1 MKYTYFLLASI
12 LVLTSCKEEEIIID
26 PNPSGPSLS
35 CKIDGVDFED
45 NYPEIEISPQ
55 NIISI
60 SSEYV
65 VEDLTYTLV
74 INISSIPIS
83 SITEGQTI
91 YFSSG
96 GMGVV
101 SIDGSTYSNT
111 YNGPPYDGQ
120 IVFTTLEDET
130 LSGTFSFKAK
140 DIAPGMFTNI
150 WVTEGVFENI
160 SY

>member
-1 MKYTYFLLASI
+1 MYNCKNSENEIYLLTFKASF

-35 CKIDGVDFED
+35 CKIDGEDFSD
-45 NYPEIEISPQ
+45 NSPEISV
-55 NIISI
+55 NGSDMMSI
-60 SSEYV
+60 KLSEVLDIKVY
-65 VEDLTYTLV
+65 
-74 INISSIPIS
+74 SFSQRS
-83 SITEGQTI
+83 EGETI
-91 YFSSG
+91 YFSVP
-96 GMGVV
+96 GMGIV
-101 SIDGSTYSNT
+101 SYGSTYSST

-130 LSGTFSFKAK
+130 LSGTFSFKAQ
-140 DIAPGMFTNI
+140 DVDPTMFTNI

>member
-26 PNPSGPSLS
+26 PNPSGTSLS

-45 NYPEIEISPQ
+45 NSPEIEIDF
-55 NIISI
+55 NDRISI
-60 SSEYV
+60 TI
-65 VEDLTYTLV
+65 EDNSNTLKL
-74 INISSIPIS
+74 NISSIPFSVIN
-83 SITEGQTI
+83 EGQTI
-91 YFSSG
+91 YFSSPS
-96 GMGVV
+96 MGQV
-101 SIDGSTYSNT
+101 SFDGSTYWNT
-111 YNGPPYDGQ
+111 INGPPYDGQ

-130 LSGTFSFKAK
+130 LSGTFSFKAQ
-140 DIAPGMFTNI
+140 DVDPAMFTNI